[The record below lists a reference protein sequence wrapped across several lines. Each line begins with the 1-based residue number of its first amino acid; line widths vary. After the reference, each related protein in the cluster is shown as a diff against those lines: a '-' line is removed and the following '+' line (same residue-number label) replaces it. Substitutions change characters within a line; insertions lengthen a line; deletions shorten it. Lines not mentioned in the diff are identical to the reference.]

1 MGEVHVL
8 GVAAVAR
15 HGQLVAADLVDVARD
30 GAQDGLA
37 LNRARGVEAA
47 AVAALLAPRQA
58 GGLGRRVHA
67 SCLADLVGRD
77 PGDFGDLFDGIF
89 RRALFQLVKAVAPF
103 LDELMI
109 VEVFLDDH
117 VDHAEG
123 ERRVG
128 AGANLQEEVG
138 LLGNLAEA
146 GVDDDELR
154 AALLHVAQG
163 PLPIQ
168 KLGSCGVAAPQN
180 DEVSALPV

>member
-1 MGEVHVL
+1 MISANL
-8 GVAAVAR
+8 LDGV
-15 HGQLVAADLVDVARD
+15 
-30 GAQDGLA
+30 
-37 LNRARGVEAA
+37 
-47 AVAALLAPRQA
+47 
-58 GGLGRRVHA
+58 
-67 SCLADLVGRD
+67 
-77 PGDFGDLFDGIF
+77 F
-89 RRALFQLVKAVAPF
+89 RRTLFQLVKAVAPF

-123 ERRVG
+123 ECRVG
-128 AGANLQEEVG
+128 AGADLQEEVG

-168 KLGSCGVAAPQN
+168 KLGSCGLRPHKTTR
-180 DEVSALPV
+180 SARFQSDLSEQKPP